1 MRRIV
6 SIALSVVA
14 VAGVLFAR
22 PGVQAPAE
30 RPEGE
35 KKLIDLK
42 SDLMGP
48 IAPGDSVIFLVGNF
62 AAQHNGAV
70 ITCDSAVRY
79 SDMRI
84 EFFGNVLINKNTTYI
99 YGDRAEYDG
108 TVNEARVYSDIVKV
122 IDGDAT
128 LYTYKF
134 LFNTK
139 DNIGEFGDGGVLINR
154 ENQLEA
160 VRGYYYADTKD
171 LVAVE
176 RVEMRNDEYELR
188 GDSVVY
194 NMATDNAFF
203 FEHTHIWNRDGD
215 YLYADRGSYENAD
228 TIYIVTRNGYLL
240 TEKQEIWSDSIRYN
254 RPREHVVLRRDLQL
268 DDTEHKVIAFGDYG
282 EYWKDPGNAVLTRRP
297 AAVSYDLSQGDS
309 LFMRADTMYLLTI
322 NEAAL
327 KRAEAAA
334 RADSLAQAQLAGIL
348 PGDSA
353 QVSPKPGFPGFPG
366 SPGADRD
373 LRIEGDSAF
382 RRPSLADS
390 LGGFAAAD
398 SLGLEELPDSL
409 APVPVNPLDT
419 LTGDAR
425 KAYLKEQARKA
436 REEERA
442 RKAEAKKEL
451 LEQIAARRQE
461 KTTAKL
467 LAQKEREE
475 QRLAARRL
483 KAEPKL
489 AARRARAER
498 KGKPI
503 DPGDLAYLE
512 ELQSEIDRNRSEQ
525 DSLLRALDSLWT
537 ADSLE
542 VLTAPADSLGMI
554 DSLPAL
560 PGDSIYRL
568 MKGFRDVRIYRSDFQ
583 AVCDSM
589 TAISTDSTIHLY
601 IDPVM
606 WNQSNQITSDV
617 MDIYTELQQLVRA
630 EFVGSP
636 MMVAQLDTTHYNQVA
651 GKQMVS
657 YFRENEIYRNDVNG
671 NAQTIYYMQ
680 DGEPPQITDV
690 GFVESGDAS
699 FYIEDKQVVTIVYRT
714 DPEWNIYP
722 LGQVPPDQELYLK
735 GFRWEGARRPSQRDV
750 FDRTIR
756 PSKRLET
763 RALPHPDFPLRRAL
777 EARKKLLVEE
787 LRWTDRFDQV
797 DPATVEWMHSLGYEV
812 GQPREPRNA
821 PAQPAEQQPAE
832 QQPAAPQPTKRQPA
846 EQQPVK
852 QQPVKQQPVKQQPAK
867 RQPAEQQPAKR
878 QPAPEGEIPAS
889 NEKRQ

>member
-154 ENQLEA
+154 ENLLEA

-203 FEHTHIWNRDGD
+203 FDRTHIWNRDGD

-297 AAVSYDLSQGDS
+297 AAVSYDLTQGDS

-327 KRAEAAA
+327 KRAEEAA
-334 RADSLAQAQLAGIL
+334 RADSLARAQLADIL

-382 RRPSLADS
+382 RRPSLADSLGGFAAADS

-483 KAEPKL
+483 KAESKL

-568 MKGFRDVRIYRSDFQ
+568 MKGFRNVRIYRSDFQ

-699 FYIEDKQVVTIVYRT
+699 FYIEDKQVITIVYRT

-722 LGQVPPDQELYLK
+722 LGLVPPDQELYLK

-832 QQPAAPQPTKRQPA
+832 QQPAAPQPAKRQPA
-846 EQQPVK
+846 E
-852 QQPVKQQPVKQQPAK
+852 QQPVKQQPAK